1 MYPSDDFDTR
11 SMASSQQSFLDIDL
25 PGNGQDPVRMF
36 QEAVQAQRD
45 TIAERDRLEGKGL
58 SEAMKQ
64 TLTIDL
70 SRRSI
75 SELPEEIIDIIKAD
89 VER

>member
-1 MYPSDDFDTR
+1 MYPVDDFDTR
-11 SMASSQQSFLDIDL
+11 SMASSQQSFLDID
-25 PGNGQDPVRMF
+25 PPRNSKDPVEIFR
-36 QEAVQAQRD
+36 EAVQAQRD

-58 SEAMKQ
+58 SEAVKQ
-64 TLTIDL
+64 TLTVDL

-75 SELPEEIIDIIKAD
+75 NELPEEVVDIIKAD

>member
-1 MYPSDDFDTR
+1 MYPVDDFDTH
-11 SMASSQQSFLDIDL
+11 SMASSQQSFLGID
-25 PGNGQDPVRMF
+25 PPRDSKDPVEIFR
-36 QEAVQAQRD
+36 EAVQAQRD

-58 SEAMKQ
+58 SEAVKQ
-64 TLTIDL
+64 TLTVDL

-75 SELPEEIIDIIKAD
+75 NELPEEVVDIIKAD

>member
-1 MYPSDDFDTR
+1 MYPVDDFDTR
-11 SMASSQQSFLDIDL
+11 SMASSQQSFLDIIPPRDSK
-25 PGNGQDPVRMF
+25 DPVEIFR
-36 QEAVQAQRD
+36 EAVQAQRD

-58 SEAMKQ
+58 SEAVKQ
-64 TLTIDL
+64 TLTVDL

-75 SELPEEIIDIIKAD
+75 NELPEEVVDIIKAD